1 MRSNPLGAYRDVQA
15 LVSEPIHRR
24 EENPDAFSQT
34 LAGVLPKPSPVAV
47 RAQLNTASP
56 LVRESAGESLPR
68 PSLQDIILDP
78 PQVPGQIAADTID
91 GTRSPE
97 PEAPG
102 VSAPTL
108 VHAGRVHIADR
119 YAGLSRG
126 EKEEAVRQL
135 VNEAGERHGIDP
147 VLSFAVVAV
156 ESSFN
161 HHAVSSDGH
170 ESKGLMQLL
179 DSTGR
184 AQLRLSEDG
193 SGDTEKYD
201 PFNPPLNIDLGVR
214 YLRELHDMFAQPTK
228 ITRSIESVAAANSSA
243 LEKLAVAAY
252 NAGQGRVASAQQ
264 RALAQGRDPSQ
275 YEQVRPYLPQSTQEY
290 VERVMQRRQEYMQ
303 RFGPLG
309 SGNLD

>member
-1 MRSNPLGAYRDVQA
+1 VEVP
-15 LVSEPIHRR
+15 
-24 EENPDAFSQT
+24 
-34 LAGVLPKPSPVAV
+34 
-47 RAQLNTASP
+47 ASP
-56 LVRESAGESLPR
+56 ETE
-68 PSLQDIILDP
+68 
-78 PQVPGQIAADTID
+78 
-91 GTRSPE
+91 E
-97 PEAPG
+97 PG
-102 VSAPTL
+102 VGTPTL
-108 VHAGRVHIADR
+108 VHAARINIVDR

-147 VLSFAVVAV
+147 VLSFAVVSV

-161 HHAVSSDGH
+161 HRAVSSDGH

-193 SGDTEKYD
+193 ADDTAAYD

-214 YLRELHDMFAQPTK
+214 YLRELHDMFAQPSK
-228 ITRSIESVAAANSSA
+228 ITRSLESVAAANSSA

-275 YEQVRPYLPQSTQEY
+275 YEHVRPYLPQSTQEY
-290 VERVMQRRQEYMQ
+290 VERVMQRRQEYIE

-309 SGNLD
+309 SGITR